1 MGSMYSI
8 FMSWMRVIGVK
19 RMQRVLSL
27 LSDSKFH
34 SGEELGEALGVTR
47 AAIWKKLKKLESIGV
62 NVNSVKGRGYRLPAP
77 LELLS
82 ESALLES
89 GIDNNVALMVLF
101 ETDSTNGDAK
111 RHITNGGSLPVIVT
125 AERQTKGKGRRGRQ
139 WESGVA
145 KNVTMSFAW
154 RFERGASVVEGL
166 SLAVGV
172 AVARTLK
179 SLGIP
184 NPGLKWPNDIQ
195 IDGQKVCGIL
205 LEMVIDEDACN
216 VIIGIGLNV
225 EMDKD
230 VMVAVDQPWTDLA
243 SRLDH
248 IPSRNRIIADLTN
261 ELVIVCERFEKGY
274 GMKHYQALW
283 QAHDVLFNQPVTV
296 SSISQQKTGIA
307 RGIDQSGAL
316 LIEDDG
322 VLIALHGGEVSVRR
336 R

>member
-1 MGSMYSI
+1 
-8 FMSWMRVIGVK
+8 
-19 RMQRVLSL
+19 MQKILSL

-47 AAIWKKLKKLESIGV
+47 AAVWKKLKKLESIGV

-77 LELLS
+77 LELLT

-89 GIDNNVALMVLF
+89 GIDKEVALEVLF
-101 ETDSTNGDAK
+101 ETDSTNSNAK
-111 RHITNGGSLPVIVT
+111 QHIANGGSLPVLVT

-154 RFERGASVVEGL
+154 RFESGTSVVEGL

-179 SLGIP
+179 KLNIP
-184 NPGLKWPNDIQ
+184 NPGLKWPNDVQ

-205 LEMVIDEDACN
+205 LEMVADQDVCH

-225 EMDKD
+225 EMDQE
-230 VMVAVDQPWTDLA
+230 VMVTVDQPWTDLA
-243 SRLDH
+243 SRLGGA
-248 IPSRNRIIADLTN
+248 PSRNQIIADLTN
-261 ELVIVCERFEKGY
+261 ELVAVCKQFELGH

-283 QAHDVLFNQPVTV
+283 QAHDVLFNQSVTV
-296 SSISQQKTGIA
+296 SSISQQRTGIA
-307 RGIDQSGAL
+307 RGIDESGAL
-316 LIEDDG
+316 LIEEDG
-322 VLIALHGGEVSVRR
+322 QLVVLHGGEVSVRR